1 MGTNVEANGRSILHK
16 GHGQTHT
23 CAVPDVCKTPSPG
36 GPVPIPYINIATDSN
51 ITSAAESVQI
61 EGNPAANVG
70 AKISTSSGDEAGSA
84 GGGIMSGKLK
94 GSVTW
99 QMGSLDVKAEGKS
112 VVRFMDPSFHNGNSF
127 NTSFLDNGGLGMGYA
142 DDFDGYCPICQEP
155 PAEHAI
161 RSTGSTAMI
170 LAEIIRLLREGFA
183 ANMSPTRVINRGDT
197 IDDIAKVRRKKRKG
211 YMVGVMIC
219 VHAMDQGRTKSNTFA
234 AMSGT
239 TTKGFTR
246 IVNESGL
253 ATVVGGG
260 AVGPEDMINANT
272 REGVDPAVVRTHVM
286 AAYERINRLRT
297 RTPNGLPQAKG
308 YTDYGTCAA
317 AKLLTVSGHGPI
329 QMTEAWFQPPP
340 PGDPG
345 SETLGPYWMRVNGV
359 RIRKRDY
366 PATDAQIPS
375 CNSCQE
381 SLYMTMCPVR
391 VCRARN

>member
-1 MGTNVEANGRSILHK
+1 MSTNVEANGRSILHK

-51 ITSAAESVQI
+51 ITSAAESVKI

-70 AKISTSSGDEAGSA
+70 AKIATSTGDEAGSA
-84 GGGIMSGKLK
+84 GGGIMSSKIK
-94 GSVTW
+94 GTVTW

-112 VVRFMDPSFHNGNSF
+112 VVRFMDPAFHNGNSF

-142 DDFDGYCPICQEP
+142 DDFDGYCPICQRA

-170 LAEIIRLLREGFA
+170 CGEIIRLLREGYA
-183 ANMSPTRVINRGDT
+183 ANMSPTRVLARGET
-197 IDDIAKVRRKKRKG
+197 RDDIAKRRGKQRKG

-219 VHAMDQGRTKSNTFA
+219 VHARDQGRTKSNTFA
-234 AMSGT
+234 AMSGDT
-239 TTKGFTR
+239 TPGFER
-246 IVNESGL
+246 VVNSSGL
-253 ATVVGGG
+253 ATLVGGG
-260 AVGPEDMINANT
+260 AVGPEDMIAANT
-272 REGVDPAVVRTHVM
+272 RAGVNEAALRTNVM
-286 AAYERINRLRT
+286 AAYNRIVAART
-297 RTPNGLPQAKG
+297 HTPNGRPQPPG

-317 AKLLTVSGHGPI
+317 AKLLAASGHGPI
-329 QMTEAWFQPPP
+329 QMTEAWFQPTDSAGPQ
-340 PGDPG
+340 
-345 SETLGPYWMRVNGV
+345 TLGPYWMRVNGR
-359 RIRKRDY
+359 RIRAREY

-391 VCRARN
+391 VCRGRN